1 MATFKDPERQFGPVE
16 VVERLLE
23 FCEQGGYRQIV
34 YLASDQD
41 LVLYLDALGFDVYSL
56 CNGHSNPF
64 DFSQP
69 TVNMLPS
76 GDKGHCSETAH

>member
-23 FCEQGGYRQIV
+23 FCEQGGYPQVV
-34 YLASDQD
+34 YLTSDQD
-41 LVLYLDALGFDVYSL
+41 LVFYLDALGFDVYSL
-56 CNGHSNPF
+56 SNGHSNAF